1 MNREQ
6 AEEILEYLLE
16 AAFELDEAK
25 AAANV
30 FADQDKYAAALSAL
44 IIKLNSELLQAIYA
58 RFRDLIPFEEFPEI
72 NSSLR
77 WDQVQ
82 LPPSVSEAQ
91 VDQIILSVIAPQ
103 WHKMARIIWDAVK
116 RSEELALGVRDEAF
130 AARIQVLVEAGRLES
145 QGDLRKWR
153 HSEVRKKLEPLH

>member
-30 FADQDKYAAALSAL
+30 FAAQDKDAAALSAL

-153 HSEVRKKLEPLH
+153 HSEVRKKVEPLH

>member
-6 AEEILEYLLE
+6 AEDILEYLLE

-30 FADQDKYAAALSAL
+30 FADQDKDAAALSAL

-72 NSSLR
+72 SSSLR

>member
-6 AEEILEYLLE
+6 AEDILEYLLE

-72 NSSLR
+72 SSSLR

-91 VDQIILSVIAPQ
+91 VEKIILSGIAPK

>member
-6 AEEILEYLLE
+6 AEEILGYLLE

-30 FADQDKYAAALSAL
+30 FADQDKDAAALSAL

>member
-6 AEEILEYLLE
+6 AEDILEYLLE

-91 VDQIILSVIAPQ
+91 VDQILSVIAPQ

>member
-6 AEEILEYLLE
+6 AEDILEYLLE

-130 AARIQVLVEAGRLES
+130 AARIHVLVEAGRLES